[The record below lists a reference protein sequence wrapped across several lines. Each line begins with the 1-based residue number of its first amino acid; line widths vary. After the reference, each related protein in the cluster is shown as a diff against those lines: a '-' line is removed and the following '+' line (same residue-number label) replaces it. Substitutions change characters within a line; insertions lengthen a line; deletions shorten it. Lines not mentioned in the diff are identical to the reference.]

1 MARPLRIEYPGAFY
15 HVISRGNAGEAIF
28 KSNRDHEKYL
38 ECLEIATERFSIR
51 IHTYCL
57 MTNHYH
63 LLVETP
69 QPNLSQAIKWI
80 NVSYAAY
87 FNRKRRRRGHL
98 FQGRY
103 KAILVEAD
111 TYLKHL
117 SRYIHLNPIRAN
129 LAKRLDAYPWSSYG
143 AFIDKTPK
151 PAWLETDWLLS
162 LFGKQQKLATRN
174 YQLFV
179 EEVAWD
185 SLENPAKDL
194 IGGLVLGNT
203 DFVNWVKFTFLAT
216 PDSTKKYH
224 TQLADFDLQ
233 LAPDTVVDV
242 VSETFGCDRESVLT
256 KGRKRNIARDTAIY
270 LARDLTGKSNVF
282 LGQYFGGISGA
293 GITGRYNHVVQQL
306 KTNPRFKI
314 RVNRIK
320 KQLFNT

>member
-1 MARPLRIEYPGAFY
+1 
-15 HVISRGNAGEAIF
+15 
-28 KSNRDHEKYL
+28 
-38 ECLEIATERFSIR
+38 
-51 IHTYCL
+51 
-57 MTNHYH
+57 
-63 LLVETP
+63 
-69 QPNLSQAIKWI
+69 
-80 NVSYAAY
+80 
-87 FNRKRRRRGHL
+87 
-98 FQGRY
+98 
-103 KAILVEAD
+103 
-111 TYLKHL
+111 
-117 SRYIHLNPIRAN
+117 

-162 LFGKQQKLATRN
+162 LFGKQQKLAARN

-233 LAPDTVVDV
+233 PAPDTVVDV

-270 LARDLTGKSNVF
+270 LARNLTGKSNVF
-282 LGQYFGGISGA
+282 LGEYFGGISGA

-320 KQLFNT
+320 KQLFNTLDATPFCPIGRTGARIILTLMGEMLRKEHDLGQASLCIGGGQGMAAVLENP